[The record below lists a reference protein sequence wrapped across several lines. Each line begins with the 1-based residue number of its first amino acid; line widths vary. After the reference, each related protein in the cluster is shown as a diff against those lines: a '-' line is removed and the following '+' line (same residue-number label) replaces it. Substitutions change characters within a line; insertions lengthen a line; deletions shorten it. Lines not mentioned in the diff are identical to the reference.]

1 MNKSFTPSADTDLN
15 SLAQSLFD
23 ALDGHIV
30 MGVPIGIGKATHL
43 INALY
48 GVAKNNPTYSLEIQ
62 TALSLGRP
70 PLKSD
75 LEKRLLT
82 PFFERQF
89 QGVPELDYVLDGR
102 KGRIPDN
109 IRIVEFYFK
118 PGEMLHNPK
127 AQQNALSA
135 NYTHVARD
143 IVTRGV
149 NLVTQMISK
158 RTDGDQ
164 VRYSLSC
171 NPDVTLDLQPMMKAQ
186 SEKDGKPRFMIAQVN
201 EQLPFMPN
209 DAEVSAEFFDHIVDQ
224 PDLYSPIFATPQ
236 QPISPTDHMIGLYT
250 SALVKDAG
258 TLQIGIGSLGDAVVN
273 ALRVRHQHNAEYR
286 RLFDT
291 QSALERFPVLQTDGD
306 LHTFEEGLYGNTEML
321 VSGYMELIKGDIL
334 KRRVYDDLAIQTLIN
349 QGLKADAI
357 SREWIIALREMN
369 RLQSPLTTEDVEW
382 LKHWGI
388 FQSHVTLQDQQLH
401 AHDQQCSANP
411 DSAEVLAWLE
421 EHALATHLN
430 HARLIHAGFFVG
442 NAHFYEDLRRM
453 DDEQLNEINMTTV
466 SYTNQLLGDEALK
479 LAQRKHARFINA
491 CMKMT
496 LSGAAVSDGL
506 ADGKVVS
513 GVGGQFNFVSMALDT
528 PDARSILMMRSTKFK
543 GNKVVSN
550 IVFNYAHA
558 TVPRHMRDIVVTEY
572 GVADLRAKNDEE
584 IVDALLKITDSR
596 FQAGLIR
603 EAKKAGKLPKHYRL
617 PKWAT
622 QNTPEKVQATLSGQ
636 AATFFPPFPFGK
648 ELTDE
653 EVAIGGALK
662 RLKHKLSAV
671 WPLIPALLTPI
682 KDSHIQANLPYLKR
696 MGLEQPNNI
705 REKVFRRLLLSQL
718 PVKETTSAS
727 NART

>member
-15 SLAQSLFD
+15 SLAQSIFD

-43 INALY
+43 LNALY
-48 GVAKNNPTYSLEIQ
+48 GVAKNNPAYTLEIQ

-89 QGVPELDYVLDGR
+89 QGVPELDYVHDGR

-186 SEKDGKPRFMIAQVN
+186 TEKDGKPRFMIAQVN
-201 EQLPFMPN
+201 DQLPFMPN
-209 DAEVSAEFFDHIVDQ
+209 DAEVSAVFFDHIVDQ

-273 ALRVRHQHNAEYR
+273 ALRVRHHHNADYR
-286 RLFDT
+286 QLFES

-349 QGLKADAI
+349 RGFKADAI
-357 SREWIIALREMN
+357 SRDWIVALRELN
-369 RLQSPLTTEDVEW
+369 RIQTPLTSDDVDW

-388 FQSHVTLQDQQLH
+388 FRSDVTLKDQQLQV
-401 AHDQQCSANP
+401 HDQQCSANP
-411 DSAEVLAWLE
+411 DSADVLAWLE
-421 EHALATHLN
+421 EHALGAKLN

-442 NAHFYEDLRRM
+442 NAHFYEDLRQM
-453 DDEQLNEINMTTV
+453 DDDQLSEINMTSV
-466 SYTNQLLGDEALK
+466 SYTNQLLGEEDLK

-543 GNKVVSN
+543 GTKVVSN

-572 GVADLRAKNDEE
+572 GVADLRAKNDAE
-584 IVDALLKITDSR
+584 IIDALLKITDSR

-622 QNTPEKVQATLSGQ
+622 QNTPENVQATLHGQ
-636 AATFFPPFPFGK
+636 AAAYFPPFPFGK

-653 EVAIGGALK
+653 EVVIGGALK

-682 KDSHIQANLPYLKR
+682 KDSHVQANLPYLKR
-696 MGLEQPNNI
+696 MGLEQPNTI

-718 PVKETTSAS
+718 PAKENSPSGA
-727 NART
+727 A